1 MRRTAEQAL
10 KDMILLLFMRLPQF
24 VEDSSTFNIKH
35 LKIRPE
41 ISTKN
46 SKAKSLNDLNDKPLT
61 ATASSAKIESE
72 NDSTEHSKIPQE
84 SDGLISSNNEQEAEI
99 ATDEQIKTSDDEN
112 LGQEIVLQDDQLN
125 ASDSSVNDDL
135 NCSINSSA
143 TKFTGTDV
151 DSYMPYGIPCIR
163 ELFRF
168 LISLCNPL
176 DSQNTDNIIHIAL
189 NLLTVVLE
197 VASDNI
203 GNFDSLTTLAK
214 DELCKNLFQL
224 LNSERIH
231 IFAANL
237 QVCFLLFESLR
248 FHLKFQLENYLV
260 KLTDIIGSENAR
272 LTYEI
277 RELALD
283 NLLQLLRCPGFAAE
297 LYINY
302 DCDLYCANIFENITK
317 LLSKNAL
324 LATASPTTL
333 YGIQL
338 LSLDALF
345 TIISSIDKN
354 CVSFKKGN
362 QVSYKRHSRTNS
374 TARSDMFHDDSTV
387 EGAVY
392 MRNMDTFI
400 QYNTMYNRFS
410 GRLRVGEILTEAK
423 MEELKNKK
431 RILSQGCDLFN
442 QRPEKGIQ
450 FLQENGVLNQSLDPL
465 EIAHFLRES
474 PGLDKKM
481 IGEYI
486 SKKKNVENRIL
497 EVFVKSF
504 DFTKTRIDK
513 ALRLYLETFRL
524 PGEAPL
530 IFLVMEHFADHWHKC
545 NDEPFANT
553 DAAFRLAY
561 AIIMLNMDQHN
572 HNAKKLN
579 IPMTVEDFTKN
590 LRGLN
595 GNSDFDPEMLTEIF
609 NSIK

>member
-1 MRRTAEQAL
+1 
-10 KDMILLLFMRLPQF
+10 MIHLLFMRLPQF
-24 VEDSSTFNIKH
+24 VEDLNTFNIKL

-41 ISTKN
+41 NLPKN
-46 SKAKSLNDLNDKPLT
+46 SKTKSINDLNDKPAPLT
-61 ATASSAKIESE
+61 KVSSEAEIESE
-72 NDSTEHSKIPQE
+72 ETKPLTQDDSSDPASIIPFPKNE
-84 SDGLISSNNEQEAEI
+84 ASLEVDENEQQLEAPLEDQSI
-99 ATDEQIKTSDDEN
+99 PESPKDEYVNSVGIRFTS
-112 LGQEIVLQDDQLN
+112 
-125 ASDSSVNDDL
+125 
-135 NCSINSSA
+135 
-143 TKFTGTDV
+143 DV
-151 DSYMPYGIPCIR
+151 DSYVPYGIPCIR

-176 DSQNTDNIIHIAL
+176 DASNNDNVIHIAL
-189 NLLTVVLE
+189 NLLTVVFE

-203 GNFDSLTTLAK
+203 GNFYSLTTLVK
-214 DELCKNLFQL
+214 DELCRNLFSL
-224 LNSERIH
+224 LTSERLP

-248 FHLKFQLENYLV
+248 FHLKFQLENYLT
-260 KLTDIIGSENAR
+260 KLTDIIGSENTR
-272 LTYEI
+272 ITYEI

-283 NLLQLLRCPGFAAE
+283 NLLQLLRVPGFAAE

-302 DCDLYCANIFENITK
+302 DCDLYCVNVFENITK

-324 LATASPTTL
+324 SAAASPVI
-333 YGIQL
+333 YGTQL
-338 LSLDALF
+338 LSLDALLA
-345 TIISSIDKN
+345 IISSINRN
-354 CVSFKKGN
+354 CSSFKKGN
-362 QVSYKRHSRTNS
+362 QIIYKRHSRNNS
-374 TARSDMFHDDSTV
+374 SARADMFTDESTV
-387 EGAVY
+387 DGEAYVK
-392 MRNMDTFI
+392 NMDTLT
-400 QYNTMYNRFS
+400 QYNSLYNRFS
-410 GRLRVGEILTEAK
+410 GKLKAGETLTEQK

-431 RILSQGCDLFN
+431 RIISQGTDLFN

-450 FLQENGVLNQSLDPL
+450 FMQENGILNASLDPL

-474 PGLDKKM
+474 PGLDKIR

-486 SKKKNVENRIL
+486 SKKKNVEKGIL

-504 DFTKTRIDK
+504 DFTATRIDK

-545 NDEPFANT
+545 NNEPFHNT

-579 IPMTVEDFTKN
+579 VPMTPEDFTKN

-595 GNSDFDPEMLTEIF
+595 GSTDFDPEMLGEVF
-609 NSIK
+609 NAIK